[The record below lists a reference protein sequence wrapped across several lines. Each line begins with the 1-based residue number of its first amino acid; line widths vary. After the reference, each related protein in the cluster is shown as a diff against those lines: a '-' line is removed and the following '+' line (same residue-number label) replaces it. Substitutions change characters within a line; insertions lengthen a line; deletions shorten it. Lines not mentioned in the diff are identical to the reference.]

1 MTRQRCHARGLK
13 VKYEYL
19 YRTFISLTYNILVTK
34 KKPSNLSVPDNKKKS
49 SSRPQATRLANT
61 GTTGGKRKSE
71 PQVTE
76 QAPPPPKKKMKV
88 TVDLS
93 HPSATTAATKHDS
106 YGAPSNCNNHGAPSD
121 CDNHGALSNTTSVK
135 KRRRTDDD
143 AAHSAKK
150 TKAVPIQRT
159 GKIISQFL
167 MLKCLLTE
175 CL

>member
-1 MTRQRCHARGLK
+1 MMRQRCHARSLK

-19 YRTFISLTYNILVTK
+19 YWTFISLTYNILVTK
-34 KKPSNLSVPDNKKKS
+34 KKSLNLSIPDNKKKS
-49 SSRPQATRLANT
+49 SSRPQATHLTNT

-71 PQVTE
+71 PQVTK

-88 TVDLS
+88 TINPS
-93 HPSATTAATKHDS
+93 HPSVTTTAMKHDS
-106 YGAPSNCNNHGAPSD
+106 YGAPLNRNNHGAPSD
-121 CDNHGALSNTTSVK
+121 CDNYGALSNTTSVK
-135 KRRRTDDD
+135 KRCHTDDD

-150 TKAVPIQRT
+150 TKAIPIQHT
-159 GKIISQFL
+159 GKITSQFL

>member
-1 MTRQRCHARGLK
+1 MTRQRCHARSLK

-19 YRTFISLTYNILVTK
+19 YWIFISLTYNILVTK

-49 SSRPQATRLANT
+49 SSHPQATRLANT

-106 YGAPSNCNNHGAPSD
+106 YGAPSD

-135 KRRRTDDD
+135 KRRRTDDN

-150 TKAVPIQRT
+150 TKAIPIQRT